1 MPKPLTPLTVLHRG
15 TPLVIWKRRLACVFI
30 AVSAGTGLG
39 LSGALMQSLTRN
51 SLAEPGILGVNGVAS
66 AGVALVSSQ
75 H

>member
-1 MPKPLTPLTVLHRG
+1 
-15 TPLVIWKRRLACVFI
+15 
-30 AVSAGTGLG
+30 
-39 LSGALMQSLTRN
+39 MQSLTRN